1 MLAIGKHW
9 SVIHHGYW
17 VTCLVNKWLHW
28 LYWLCSQRCH
38 HGWWVAKRTSP
49 TYDLPWPSQVG
60 EEIYVCKIRKRKNTT
75 WDIMP
80 PICIHIDI
88 VSCFE
93 TLWSD
98 DSHQASPDNAKRV
111 SKAACP
117 LWGMVSGLMLCHLDS
132 QWTVVLCLL
141 GGRIALLILLWN
153 SPSTYPY
160 LQAVKPCQRT

>member
-1 MLAIGKHW
+1 MDD
-9 SVIHHGYW
+9 
-17 VTCLVNKWLHW
+17 
-28 LYWLCSQRCH
+28 
-38 HGWWVAKRTSP
+38 GWPREPPQHMTF
-49 TYDLPWPSQVG
+49 YDLLWPQVG
-60 EEIYVCKIRKRKNTT
+60 EEIYVCKICKRKNTT

-111 SKAACP
+111 SKATCP

-132 QWTVVLCLL
+132 QWTVVLCLP
-141 GGRIALLILLWN
+141 GSRIALLILLWKFSKYIPLASSSQTISKDKTCTMFVHFKLPPKN
-153 SPSTYPY
+153 AWTGFPIIQMYY
-160 LQAVKPCQRT
+160 H